1 MGCTCICPK
10 KNVNEIDNEH
20 IKEISKN
27 TSI

>member
-1 MGCTCICPK
+1 MGCACICPK